1 VKKRRSKIKKLVKNK
16 LLRQK
21 DIKILE
27 YNKFLS
33 LLSELTPNE
42 TTRKKIL
49 SVEYSTDP
57 DEIKKRITLTSEFI
71 LVLRSEGYLPL
82 TEIPDVSRTLD
93 LLSIQESVLSPE
105 ELLDIASML
114 KIAREVKNF
123 LSPYVSNTRYLI
135 QLHRELYPSRETERI
150 IHDSIDSSGM
160 VKDSASRD
168 LAGIRKSIREVEK
181 RIISVLEEIIHNQKY
196 SDVIQE
202 RLITVRRNRYVIPV
216 KHNFAGKLQGI
227 IQDRSSSGQ
236 TIYLEPV
243 SVVQLNNRLS
253 DLKLQE
259 HIEIRKILKFLT
271 DILRGKLIGL
281 QKTYTS
287 LIQLDYLYTV
297 GKYTLKYN
305 CIFPEI
311 SGGMHLI
318 DARHPVFLMMEKEFR
333 PIELKLGQEKKGLII
348 TGPNTGGKT
357 VALKT
362 AGLSAMLVQSGIPI
376 PVAEGSKIPVF
387 DGIFADV
394 GDMQSIE
401 HNLSTFSAHILNI
414 KEILSSLS
422 ENSLILLDELI
433 PGTDPD
439 EGSAIGIGILEK
451 IKKTGGYVI
460 ATTHFKQI
468 KIYALSDNYFNV
480 ASVGF
485 DREKLT
491 PTYTIHYSSVGQSMA
506 FYIAEKLGLDP
517 EILETGKIYIDEYF
531 VKLEQA
537 ISRLEKFKAEYEE
550 KIEKARKLEI
560 QLQEEKNRYEILRKE
575 LEKEKKHKW
584 EIVRKE
590 AEDYLK
596 SMRNKGYQI
605 LQEIKNTGSGKSLE
619 EFITSEREKLSPPS
633 VGEHTDTPSIE
644 IGDTVKLKGKN
655 TTGKV
660 ISIREDRV
668 HVNFNGIKIWAKL
681 LDIEPVSQKKEK
693 NAKVKFS
700 FSRKRTYTFKPELKI
715 IGKTREEAIKEVGQ
729 FIDRAV
735 MEGIS
740 PVRIVHGYG
749 SGILRK
755 AVREHLDSLPFKVKY
770 EDAPYNEGG
779 MGVTIVYLL

>member
-1 VKKRRSKIKKLVKNK
+1 MVGNK

-21 DIKILE
+21 DTQVLE
-27 YNKFLS
+27 YDRFLS
-33 LLSELTPNE
+33 LLAELTPNE
-42 TTRKKIL
+42 RTRKKIL
-49 SVEYSTDP
+49 SLRYSTDP
-57 DEIKKRITLTSEFI
+57 EEVKKRISLASEFI
-71 LVLRSEGYLPL
+71 SVLRSEGYFPL
-82 TEIPDVSRTLD
+82 TEIPDITQTLD
-93 LLSIQESVLSPE
+93 LLSIEESVLSPE
-105 ELLDIASML
+105 ELLNTASVL

-123 LSPYVSNTRYLI
+123 LSPYVGNTRYLV

-168 LAGIRKSIREVEK
+168 LASIRKSIREVEK
-181 RIISVLEEIIHNQKY
+181 QIISILEGIIYSQKY
-196 SDVIQE
+196 ADIVQE
-202 RLITVRRNRYVIPV
+202 KLITVRRDRYVIPV
-216 KHNFAGKLQGI
+216 KYNFAGKLQGI

-259 HIEIRKILKFLT
+259 HIEIRRILKFLT
-271 DILRGKLIGL
+271 DILRGKLAGL
-281 QKTYTS
+281 RRTYSS

-297 GKYTLKYN
+297 GKYALKYN
-305 CIFPEI
+305 CVFPEI
-311 SGGMHLI
+311 SGEMHLI
-318 DARHPVFLMMEKEFR
+318 DARHPVFLMLEKEFR
-333 PIELKLGQEKKGLII
+333 PIELKLGQERKGLII

-362 AGLSAMLVQSGIPI
+362 AGLSAMLVQSGIPV

-387 DGIFADV
+387 DGIYADI

-401 HNLSTFSAHILNI
+401 HSLSTFSAHILNI
-414 KEILSSLS
+414 KEIVSSIS
-422 ENSLILLDELI
+422 ENSLVLLDELI

-485 DREKLT
+485 DRERLI
-491 PTYTIHYSSVGQSMA
+491 PTYTIHYNSVGQSMA

-517 EILETGKIYIDEYF
+517 EILETGKRYVDEHF
-531 VKLEQA
+531 VRLEEA

-550 KIEKARKLEI
+550 KIEKAKKLET
-560 QLQEEKNRYEILRKE
+560 QLQEEKIRYEALRKE
-575 LEKEKKHKW
+575 LEKEKRQRW

-590 AEDYLK
+590 AEEYLK
-596 SMRNKGYQI
+596 SVRDRGYQI

-619 EFITSEREKLSPPS
+619 EFITTEKGKLSAPK
-633 VGEHTDTPSIE
+633 VEEHQDVPSIE
-644 IGDTVKLKGKN
+644 IGDKVKLKGKN
-655 TTGKV
+655 TTGEV

-668 HVNFNGIKIWAKL
+668 HVNFNGIKIWTRLSDLEA
-681 LDIEPVSQKKEK
+681 VSGKKEEDK
-693 NAKVKFS
+693 KVKFS
-700 FSRKRTYTFKPELKI
+700 FSRKRDSTFRPELKI
-715 IGKTREEAIKEVGQ
+715 IGKTREEAIREVEQ

-735 MEGIS
+735 TEGIS
-740 PVRIVHGYG
+740 TVRIVHGYG

-755 AVREHLDSLPFKVKY
+755 AVREYLDSLPFRVKY

-779 MGVTIVYLL
+779 MGVTIVHLN